1 LVSATVIT
9 GEDLIIEMN
18 MQLESKDL
26 IIVNSTIISG
36 ILILLTISS
45 FSPGEFPNRSI
56 FVTLA
61 VLSVIF
67 FSISS
72 LYVLSDNLKKA
83 KIYIQIGFGFVICF
97 MIFIGIVN
105 IINIVNPDFW
115 DGPIAS
121 KIATNLIS
129 EMMAEFENPKFIYNP
144 H

>member
-1 LVSATVIT
+1 
-9 GEDLIIEMN
+9 MN
-18 MQLESKDL
+18 LDARDL

-72 LYVLSDNLKKA
+72 LYVLSEDFDKA
-83 KIYIQIGFGFVICF
+83 IKYIQIGFISVICF
-97 MIFIGIVN
+97 MIFIGVVNVIN
-105 IINIVNPDFW
+105 IIDPGFW
-115 DGPIAS
+115 EGPIKS
-121 KIATNLIS
+121 KIATNIILS
-129 EMMAEFENPKFIYNP
+129 KLGNNDHTYFTLFTHNNNE
-144 H
+144 